1 MPQIKTFLILLI
13 LSVNSI
19 VGEPQYFIEEPQD
32 VTANIGDEVIL
43 VCKVGN
49 REGLL
54 QWTKDGFGLGTTADL
69 PGFPRYTLTD
79 DLSLRI
85 NPVSEKDVGTFQCQ
99 VGSGENSRPIRSRA
113 AKISVQLPPGVPRIL
128 DGDNGVISVNAG
140 GTGILECESQGGK
153 PAADIEWT
161 SGSGKAL
168 QLDSVNTRTIK
179 DDETQTF
186 KTVSSLRFQV
196 GRDMHNKS
204 IVCSAT
210 NIATTEA
217 RTTSVRLNVM
227 YPPKVVSLGI
237 NTGAGT
243 VTEGDNVV
251 LHCQADANPAP
262 FAYTW
267 KKNGAVLPGQTSQ
280 YLKLDNIDRSFNNAV
295 VECEAR
301 NSLGSD
307 TARKTL
313 SLQYGPRMIIHPR
326 SVSGK
331 EGDKVSL
338 RCKADSNPPA
348 RYIWLKDSNPQP
360 IEFSDQI
367 DIMVSSYTVGKYEC
381 QAIVEGFEQVVSRTA
396 QVSVLEKPRIEAVET
411 QFGAEGEDVELVC
424 PIISSLDSLNVTW
437 YFRGRV
443 LLEGGK
449 YLMGRNLKGDQV
461 EAILRIRKTSILDF
475 GEYVCQA
482 NNQIGADY
490 ASLMLERGGGGG
502 GVDILAYLPYIGSAA
517 AGVVLVLVII
527 LVVYCFRRNKPANTT
542 LTYPDEII
550 SLNNEKPIIRAGAEI
565 FNNKNL
571 NIEAGYGQLG
581 SVDLRDNRAIA
592 PRPLSNLPQNFAGY
606 YGNRH
611 LNSRLEDD
619 RMSSRSSS
627 HSTLPPDSY
636 SRPPPNS
643 AYDHRR
649 STSPYNSDAV
659 DYSTS
664 STMSSVLSRG
674 SKSSR
679 SHPAE
684 TTFSSGE
691 DSPLIVA
698 RGSKLHEDPR
708 WAAKTGN
715 FSDSDDGGRG
725 RRAVYHSDSDD
736 GGARGRFSLPRVSH
750 SDSEDGGSGGAGK
763 HRSGYYSE
771 GERTRRMPRLSENK
785 DEDDELRTLT
795 E

>member
-1 MPQIKTFLILLI
+1 MPSLQTFLILLF
-13 LSVNSI
+13 SVNSV
-19 VGEPQYFIEEPQD
+19 VGDPQYFIAEPQD

-43 VCKVGN
+43 QCKVGN
-49 REGLL
+49 REGVL
-54 QWTKDGFGLGTTADL
+54 QWTKDGFGLGTTSDL

-79 DLSLRI
+79 DLALRI

-99 VGSGENSRPIRSRA
+99 VGAGENSRPIRSRA

-128 DGDNGVISVNAG
+128 GGDNGVISVNEG
-140 GTGILECESQGGK
+140 GTGILECESYGGK

-196 GRDMHNKS
+196 GRAMHNKT
-204 IVCSAT
+204 IICSAT

-227 YPPKVVSLGI
+227 YLPKVVSLGI

-262 FAYTW
+262 FSYTW
-267 KKNGAVLPGQTSQ
+267 KKNGAVLPGKTSQ
-280 YLKLDNIDRSFNNAV
+280 YLKLDNIDNSFNNAV

-338 RCKADSNPPA
+338 RCKSDSNPPA

-367 DIMVSSYTVGKYEC
+367 DIIVSTYTVGKYEC
-381 QAIVEGFEQVVSRTA
+381 QAIVEGFEHVVSRTA
-396 QVSVLEKPRIEAVET
+396 QVSVLEKPKIGAVET
-411 QFGAEGEDVELVC
+411 QFGVEGEDVELVC
-424 PIISSLDSLNVTW
+424 PIVSALDSLNVTW

-482 NNQIGADY
+482 DNQIGADY
-490 ASLMLERGGGGG
+490 ASLMLERGSGGL
-502 GVDILAYLPYIGSAA
+502 DIVAYLPYIGSAA
-517 AGVVLVLVII
+517 AGVALVLIII
-527 LVVYCFRRNKPANTT
+527 LVVYCCRRTKPANQT
-542 LTYPDEII
+542 LTYPEEII
-550 SLNNEKPIIRAGAEI
+550 ALNNEKPIIRGGAEI

-571 NIEAGYGQLG
+571 NIEAGYAQLG
-581 SVDLRDNRAIA
+581 PDLRETRGMA

-611 LNSRLEDD
+611 LNNRLEDD

-679 SHPAE
+679 SHPVE
-684 TTFSSGE
+684 STLSSGE
-691 DSPLIVA
+691 DSPLMLA
-698 RGSKLHEDPR
+698 RGSRFPAPSHDPEDPR
-708 WAAKTGN
+708 WARGN

-725 RRAVYHSDSDD
+725 RRAVYHSDSED
-736 GGARGRFSLPRVSH
+736 GGRGRLSLPRASH
-750 SDSEDGGSGGAGK
+750 SDSEDGGGGGK
-763 HRSGYYSE
+763 PRSGYYSE